1 MVNERDKETQIVGRK
16 KGKVLAT
23 VLAHRNGEQNCHA
36 ESNSTKMSKK
46 KQMGRGGGGSSSTTA
61 TPTNYMD
68 FKDQKMDMKSIM
80 KDIESLVVI
89 YPAAML
95 MFSYASTVDYHFPYE
110 VPSHMTWRERKELE
124 NRKVVALGGKP
135 PKKQRLPLSV
145 ARVTMKK
152 QKERDQKTLQEN
164 LILGRF
170 GAKLGNGTKKVG
182 EKRKREDMVLKSTEG
197 HFRNGVL
204 DVKRLM
210 KQSAP
215 KERDINTYAFDN
227 EGKKKK
233 GGKKNQGKKKGG
245 GKKRH

>member
-1 MVNERDKETQIVGRK
+1 
-16 KGKVLAT
+16 
-23 VLAHRNGEQNCHA
+23 
-36 ESNSTKMSKK
+36 MSKK
-46 KQMGRGGGGSSSTTA
+46 KQMGRGGGGSSSTKA

-80 KDIESLVVI
+80 KDIESL
-89 YPAAML
+89 
-95 MFSYASTVDYHFPYE
+95 

-233 GGKKNQGKKKGG
+233 GGKKNKGKKKGG

>member
-1 MVNERDKETQIVGRK
+1 
-16 KGKVLAT
+16 
-23 VLAHRNGEQNCHA
+23 
-36 ESNSTKMSKK
+36 
-46 KQMGRGGGGSSSTTA
+46 MGRGGGGSSSTTA

-80 KDIESLVVI
+80 KVIESL
-89 YPAAML
+89 
-95 MFSYASTVDYHFPYE
+95 

-170 GAKLGNGTKKVG
+170 GAKLGSGTKKVG

-233 GGKKNQGKKKGG
+233 GGKKNKGKKKGG